1 MNLTNRSSGDWDV
14 LTQDTGLFSLNEGSE
29 DQGWDSTLFFGEYT
43 PTEVEAVVGKRR
55 AKIQYRRLAA
65 EVLHLEWAL
74 GIPREMETIVE
85 IPLGILVADS
95 SFVLECSL
103 GISRRSHEIEMEVPL
118 SQLRWNLSDLEISI
132 PLAVSHSLSMDFEI
146 PIGKTVEK
154 SMKRLKRL
162 KKFLESL

>member
-1 MNLTNRSSGDWDV
+1 MNLNGESNDWDNLQKNV
-14 LTQDTGLFSLNEGSE
+14 DLVIADVSE
-29 DQGWDSTLFFGEYT
+29 DCGWNFLLSYGVIAK
-43 PTEVEAVVGKRR
+43 PVEVVGRR
-55 AKIQYRRLAA
+55 RERIQYRRLAA
-65 EVLHLEWAL
+65 EVLRLEWAL
-74 GIPREMETIVE
+74 GVPREMETIVE

-103 GISRRSHEIEMEVPL
+103 GISRVQEIEMEIPL

-132 PLAVSHSLSMDFEI
+132 PLAVSHSFSMDFEI